1 MAGTYWLKGE
11 PDFAEEKEK
20 GTGMKDGWRKTGLV
34 TEGYWSRLLQGFRLR
49 EGRENIWKHEKGER
63 VQEGLVSLSPLWDLR
78 VSENPEAF
86 TLGPPVLMPSTTR
99 GRERYSSRKTG
110 TSSIGSLESPGVF

>member
-1 MAGTYWLKGE
+1 MAGTHWLKGE

-34 TEGYWSRLLQGFRLR
+34 TEGYWSRLLQGFWLR

-63 VQEGLVSLSPLWDLR
+63 VQEGLLSLSWLPS
-78 VSENPEAF
+78 VGF
-86 TLGPPVLMPSTTR
+86 KGLGKS
-99 GRERYSSRKTG
+99 
-110 TSSIGSLESPGVF
+110 